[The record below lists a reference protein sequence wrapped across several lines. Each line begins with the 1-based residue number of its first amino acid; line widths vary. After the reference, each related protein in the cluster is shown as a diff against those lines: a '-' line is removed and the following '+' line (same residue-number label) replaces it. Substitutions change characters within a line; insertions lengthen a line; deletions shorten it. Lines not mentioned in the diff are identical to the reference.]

1 MAIDADRMQKP
12 VRKLR
17 KLLKKMPR
25 QSPAEDVHD
34 LRTNSRRLEAAFQA
48 LSLDA
53 GRNGRKVLKKVG
65 KLRKRAGK
73 VRDMDVQTGYLST
86 LHVPASE
93 RECMVQLLEYLG
105 AQRDKH
111 AKKLD
116 AVRRWYGSS
125 LGKRLKRSSRD
136 IDKTLPQNGDRSA
149 DGNAIDAEAA
159 GSALR
164 LIAELRRPARLGK
177 NNLHP
182 YRLQVKQL
190 RNLLQMAQKIEQQ
203 DFVDTLGKVKD
214 AIGEWHDWEELTA
227 TAQEILDHDR
237 NCQLL
242 QELKRTSEAKYQ
254 DALSL
259 TEMMR
264 KKFLQT
270 PNRNHKG
277 SHRETAFPGAA
288 VLSAAALTA

>member
-164 LIAELRRPARLGK
+164 LIAEQLASLSLASETAAESFADGAKDRAAGFRRHSRKGKGRDWRVARLGRTYSYGTGDSR
-177 NNLHP
+177 P
-182 YRLQVKQL
+182 R
-190 RNLLQMAQKIEQQ
+190 QKLPITSGIETDQ
-203 DFVDTLGKVKD
+203 
-214 AIGEWHDWEELTA
+214 
-227 TAQEILDHDR
+227 
-237 NCQLL
+237 
-242 QELKRTSEAKYQ
+242 
-254 DALSL
+254 
-259 TEMMR
+259 
-264 KKFLQT
+264 
-270 PNRNHKG
+270 
-277 SHRETAFPGAA
+277 
-288 VLSAAALTA
+288 